1 MIYLDYAA
9 NTPAQE
15 AVLECFCRIEKE
27 YIGNP
32 NSHHPAGVLAK
43 EKMQEATQTIAR
55 LLNAKPDEVIYTS
68 GATESNNTAI
78 KGIAQA
84 SRHIGRHII
93 STPLEHSSVSGTL
106 TALQEKDSEIDLL
119 DIMRDGMV
127 DCEQL
132 EDLMS
137 KHTVLIAVCAIDSEL
152 GTIQPIDKII
162 EIKKKYPDCRL
173 HVDATQA
180 IGRIPFS
187 FDGIDTMSLAPHKFG
202 GLNGSGI
209 LLKREGVPMEPLLNG
224 GASTTIYRSGTPAL
238 AMAATSALSLELA
251 LAREDEENKRIGEY
265 NAFLRKE
272 LSSYSRVQ
280 INSPE
285 NSVPHILNLSVEGVK
300 GTVFQKA
307 LADREVC
314 VSVKSACS
322 VENTPSRSVF
332 AVSRDRKRA
341 LSSWRISMGS
351 ATTRE
356 EIEEFLNIFDSC
368 YKELVAR

>member
-9 NTPAQE
+9 NTPVQE

-32 NSHHPAGVLAK
+32 NSHHPAGFLAK
-43 EKMQEATQTIAR
+43 EKMEEATQTIAR

-137 KHTVLIAVCAIDSEL
+137 KRTVLIAVCAIDSEL

-162 EIKKKYPDCRL
+162 EIKKKYPACRL

-187 FDGIDTMSLAPHKFG
+187 FDGIDTMSLAPNKFG

-224 GASTTIYRSGTPAL
+224 GASTTIYRSGTPVL
-238 AMAATSALSLELA
+238 AMAATCALSLELA

-265 NAFLRKE
+265 NAFLRKK

-368 YKELVAR
+368 YKELVTR